1 MTLADGFLHWLA
13 PTAGGQY
20 DLAVSC
26 TATAALKEAV
36 NGVPAVGQALAAEG
50 GARANVAVERL
61 LSVAVHA
68 NGPTRKWQAVNC
80 VMQLIKVEAVAGPT
94 VVQGAL
100 ALIAAAWETTTA
112 AGAEAAADGRNGGRG
127 GAGEGIP
134 RPGEQVELLQ
144 CALLDLLC
152 ELAKLAPGAAQ
163 VVVPLGVGLIGALL
177 PLSSLFSSIVMIHS
191 SVHSS
196 AVPSR
201 SSVPSSA

>member
-20 DLAVSC
+20 DLAVAC

-112 AGAEAAADGRNGGRG
+112 AGAEAAADGGNGGRG
-127 GAGEGIP
+127 GGEGIP

-177 PLSSLFSSIVMIHS
+177 PLSSLFSSMFMIHS

-196 AVPSR
+196 T
-201 SSVPSSA
+201 VPSSA